1 MLSSRATANWSFDRN
16 GYSITFCGWTVVV
29 GICLSIES
37 GLNNQGLAT
46 ASMLAAL
53 LVIILI
59 VVVCVFSQG
68 NYDRLVW
75 AWKTGPFK

>member
-1 MLSSRATANWSFDRN
+1 M
-16 GYSITFCGWTVVV
+16 V
-29 GICLSIES
+29 GICLFVES

-46 ASMLAAL
+46 ASMVVAL
-53 LVIILI
+53 VVIILI
-59 VVVCVFSQG
+59 VVVCVLAQG